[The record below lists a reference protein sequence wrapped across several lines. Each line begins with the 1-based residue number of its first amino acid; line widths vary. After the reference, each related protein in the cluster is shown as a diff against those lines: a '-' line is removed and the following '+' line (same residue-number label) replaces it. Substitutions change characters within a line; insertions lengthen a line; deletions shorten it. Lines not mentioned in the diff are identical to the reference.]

1 MTIVAAL
8 FFVVLALS
16 AAFGWMM
23 LRLVR
28 PAGAQQASL
37 EWLDEF
43 TVEKYAPMERLLRES
58 DYAFL
63 AAQRGFQ
70 PAISR
75 RLATERRRIF
85 RDYLRHLRTDFHRL
99 VTLANVMIV
108 HSQQDQTELAA
119 QVWQQ
124 RVTFYRGVLAIEMQL
139 ALAPVGIRVQGV
151 EELLGSLRGM
161 YSQVHH
167 LTPESLFAA

>member
-1 MTIVAAL
+1 MTTVAAL
-8 FFVVLALS
+8 FFAVIALS
-16 AAFGWMM
+16 AASGWMIM
-23 LRLVR
+23 RLVR
-28 PAGAQQASL
+28 PAGAQLASL

-43 TVEKYAPMERLLRES
+43 SVDKYAPMERLLRES

-63 AAQRGFQ
+63 AAQRGFN

-75 RLATERRRIF
+75 RLASQRRRIF
-85 RDYLRHLRTDFHRL
+85 RDYLRQLRTDFHRL

-108 HSQQDQTELAA
+108 HSQDDQTELAA

-124 RVTFYRGVLAIEMQL
+124 RTAFYRLVLAVEFQL
-139 ALAPVGIRVQGV
+139 ALAPLGFQVQGV
-151 EELLGSLRGM
+151 QELLGSLRGM
-161 YSQVHH
+161 YSQVHS